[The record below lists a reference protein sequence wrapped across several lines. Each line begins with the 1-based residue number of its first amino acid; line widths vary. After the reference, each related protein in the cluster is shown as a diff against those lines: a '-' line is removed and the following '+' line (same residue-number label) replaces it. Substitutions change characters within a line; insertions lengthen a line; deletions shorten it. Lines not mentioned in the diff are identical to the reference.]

1 MKKIQ
6 IYFILC
12 LLIFGVYLLKHR
24 TNNAQ
29 DLLKQNTSELIL
41 SIKKIPNSNTIINI
55 QDLTKFKWTKVYAF
69 TSSIERSSCE
79 KILGVKIDDYIKWKY
94 SEKNSFVIF
103 MNDQV
108 PVCFFENNEDI
119 SLNFFPTVYPD
130 IYENL
135 SIIGFNYDDIL
146 PFVKKNNNVFKIL
159 NNKEL
164 IDYNYT
170 HSQSISVHGM
180 GYWFITKKDIE
191 SKKINFPYGSYLSAH
206 SNTFS
211 DNIIQLN
218 ANNKLSDRI
227 ETIKY
232 AERNIDV
239 INADNLELVAN
250 CENKSQMIIKAYS
263 YDSSINIL
271 INDINTVI
279 NNAFYDQ
286 KNNMYIFSYS
296 PIIDKK
302 TKIIF
307 KNTYIEDIWIY

>member
-1 MKKIQ
+1 M
-6 IYFILC
+6 
-12 LLIFGVYLLKHR
+12 
-24 TNNAQ
+24 
-29 DLLKQNTSELIL
+29 
-41 SIKKIPNSNTIINI
+41 
-55 QDLTKFKWTKVYAF
+55 
-69 TSSIERSSCE
+69 
-79 KILGVKIDDYIKWKY
+79 
-94 SEKNSFVIF
+94 
-103 MNDQV
+103 
-108 PVCFFENNEDI
+108 
-119 SLNFFPTVYPD
+119 NFFPTVYPD